1 MVEDLDATDRGIL
14 YLLQQNARDTTTTEI
29 AEAVG
34 VAPSTVRNRIE
45 RLEERGVV
53 KGYVPDVD
61 YERAGFELH
70 ILFTCTAPTQPSEDY
85 VRDIL
90 DLHGVVT
97 VRKLLAG
104 DQNLH
109 VEAVGTSTDDVSQIA
124 RDLQESGLEIVR
136 SEVLEEEVVQPFDH
150 FGQDIAEDGSS

>member
-70 ILFTCTAPTQPSEDY
+70 ILFTCTAQKQPSEEY

-124 RDLQESGLEIVR
+124 QDLQEAGLEIVR
-136 SEVLEEEVVQPFDH
+136 SEVLEKVVVQPFDH
-150 FGQDIAEDGSS
+150 FGDDVANGD